1 MQRCLMIT
9 IHRLGLLQP
18 PGASL
23 NPTAPRLRR
32 RNRDSKPK
40 RPGCELVRPIGLVLG
55 ILALGATS
63 ARGADPP
70 PNPEEFFEYRIRP
83 LLVEKCYS
91 CHSETA
97 SSGLMVNSR
106 QALIQGGTLG
116 PAIVPGKPAE
126 SLLIQAVDHTHSRL
140 RMPLGEKLRRQE
152 IADLVQWVEM
162 GAPWPR
168 APAVLA
174 PNSTGQEFAITE
186 TDREYWAFLPV
197 RRPSLPTVKHARW
210 PQTAIDHFILARVE
224 RAGLSPSR
232 QASRRELIRRVSY
245 DLIGLPPTPAEV
257 DAFLQDGSPQAW
269 SRLVD
274 RLLESPHY
282 GERWGRYWLDVA
294 RYAEDDLYGPEGNS
308 QYLNAWRY
316 RDWVIQAFNQDMPF
330 DLFVKAQIAGD
341 LLQPEDREKLLPG
354 TGFLSLGVWY
364 YGAVQAPQARAD
376 ERFDR
381 IDTVSRGFLGLT
393 VGCARC
399 HDHKYDP
406 IAFKDYWA
414 LDGIMA
420 STVYR
425 EYPLAPAETVA
436 AYRKHQKNGKALED
450 SIKEYLDKQS
460 VQLSEML
467 AWKTARYLLATW
479 KSLQDPELSRAQ
491 MARAEGI
498 DPELL
503 EAWFSYLT
511 GEERRHPYLGPWDN
525 LRARGGTPEEATKVA
540 EDFQALALAIF
551 AEKKE
556 ADEKNH
562 IILESNKP
570 KVDPETAIY
579 LPNGF
584 RADDFCHICELTL
597 EPIAREKYILW
608 LDLFGATDLTNS
620 FMKEDYGLFRLQGEK
635 LESTL
640 EGEWKSYLKTL
651 RSRLEASKSSSPPPY
666 AFIHGMADSP
676 RPGDSRIHLR
686 GNPYDLGDR
695 TPRRFLTVLSS
706 GQPQPIDQ
714 GSGRLQLAEA
724 IASHPLSARVMVNRL
739 WQNHFGQGIVRTPGN
754 FGRLGSPPTHPELL
768 EYLTHRFIQGNYSV
782 KALHREILLS
792 ATYRQSSRYSK
803 AAAAK
808 DPENRLLWRANR
820 RRLDAEALRDSI
832 LSIAGNLGPSIG
844 GASVDLTKDERRRSV
859 YGQVKRSR
867 LDSMLALFDFPDPSL
882 SSQQRAVTN
891 VPSQK
896 LFFLNSRLVW
906 DQAGILADRVHR
918 QGNPVD
924 GQTVNRAYRLIF
936 GRQATQEER
945 ELALNFMETVPARDN
960 PASDQLR
967 QYLQTLLSSNEF
979 LFVD

>member
-1 MQRCLMIT
+1 MIP
-9 IHRLGLLQP
+9 IHLLGFWPP
-18 PGASL
+18 PGNGLNRAS
-23 NPTAPRLRR
+23 PRLSPG
-32 RNRDSKPK
+32 NRAPAPK
-40 RPGCELVRPIGLVLG
+40 RPVRQRVRCPGLMLVV
-55 ILALGATS
+55 LALGGTA
-63 ARGADPP
+63 ARGAVPVAEAED
-70 PNPEEFFEYRIRP
+70 FFELRIRP
-83 LLVEKCYS
+83 LLVEKCYG

-97 SSGLMVNSR
+97 SSGLKVNSR

-126 SLLIQAVDHTHSRL
+126 SLLIQAVDHTHARL
-140 RMPLGEKLRRQE
+140 RMPLGEKLRPQQ
-152 IADLVQWVEM
+152 IADLIRWVEL

-168 APAVLA
+168 TSAETPPV
-174 PNSTGQEFAITE
+174 SKDREFAITDE
-186 TDREYWAFLPV
+186 DRQYWAFLPV
-197 RRPSLPTVKHARW
+197 RQPAPPAVRDAGW
-210 PQTAIDHFILARVE
+210 PRTAIDRFILARLE
-224 RAGLSPSR
+224 KAGLGPSP
-232 QASRRELIRRVSY
+232 QASRRELIRRLSY
-245 DLIGLPPTPAEV
+245 NLTGLPPTPAQV
-257 DAFLQDGSPQAW
+257 KAFVQDRSPQAW

-294 RYAEDDLYGPEGNS
+294 RYAEDDVYGPAGNS
-308 QYLNAWRY
+308 RYLNAWRY
-316 RDWVIQAFNQDMPF
+316 RDWVIRAFNRDMPY

-341 LLQPEDREKLLPG
+341 LLQREDREKLLAG

-381 IDTVSRGFLGLT
+381 IDALTRGFLGLT

-406 IAFKDYWA
+406 IAFDDYWA

-425 EYPLAPAETVA
+425 EYPLAPEETVKA
-436 AYRKHQKNGKALED
+436 HKEHSRKVKALED
-450 SIKEYLDKQS
+450 SIKEFLDKQS

-467 AWKTARYLLATW
+467 AWKTSRYLLATW
-479 KSLQDPELSRAQ
+479 KSLQDPDLSRARL
-491 MARAEGI
+491 ARAEGI

-503 EAWFSYLT
+503 EAWFGYLT
-511 GEERRHPYLGPWDN
+511 GEERQHPYLQAWDD
-525 LRARGGTPEEATKVA
+525 LRARGGTLEEATRIA
-540 EDFQALALAIF
+540 QDFQALALAIF
-551 AEKKE
+551 AEKEE

-562 IILESNKP
+562 VILESNKP
-570 KVDPETAIY
+570 KVDPETAVY

-584 RADDFCHICELTL
+584 LVEELCHICELTL

-620 FMKEDYGLFRLQGEK
+620 FMKENYGLFRLQGDK
-635 LESTL
+635 LEGYL
-640 EGEWKSYLKTL
+640 EGEWKTYLTTL
-651 RSRLEASKSSSPPPY
+651 RSRLERLKDNVPPAY
-666 AFIHGMADSP
+666 AYIHGMADSA
-676 RPGDSRIHLR
+676 RPGDSRIHVR
-686 GNPYDLGDR
+686 GNPYDLGET
-695 TPRRFLTVLSS
+695 TPRRFLAVL
-706 GQPQPIDQ
+706 GNGRPQPLDQ
-714 GSGRLQLAEA
+714 GSGRLQLADA
-724 IASHPLSARVMVNRL
+724 IAGHPLSARVMVNRV

-792 ATYRQSSRYSK
+792 ATYRQSSRHSET
-803 AAAAK
+803 AAVK

-832 LSIAGNLGPSIG
+832 LAIAGTLSPDIG
-844 GASVDLTKDERRRSV
+844 GASVDLSKDARRRSV
-859 YGQVKRSR
+859 YGQVSRSK

-896 LFFLNSRLVW
+896 LFFLNSKLVW
-906 DQAGILADRVHR
+906 EQAGVLADRVR
-918 QGNPVD
+918 GKDDPLD
-924 GQTVNRAYRLIF
+924 DRAVNRVYQLIF
-936 GRQATQEER
+936 GRQATREER
-945 ELALNFMETVPARDN
+945 QLALNFMETVEAGNKPPTNR
-960 PASDQLR
+960 LR